1 LSLSSE
7 YRQLNGAK
15 NVIQKGITRME
26 TLGIFLNSQ
35 PFIAL
40 FLVIGLG
47 YAVGQ
52 IKIGG
57 LSLGIGAVFL

>member
-1 LSLSSE
+1 
-7 YRQLNGAK
+7 
-15 NVIQKGITRME
+15 ME
-26 TLGIFLNSQ
+26 IIGTFLNSQ

-40 FLVIGLG
+40 FLVVGLG

-57 LSLGIGAVFL
+57 LSLDRKSVV